1 MNRKKPLLET
11 LKRIGGKLPLNED
24 YRDPKDN
31 IELVQLWLTSPAIN
45 DSERANIMEQLVGWG
60 LLDHMAQWDD
70 LDEAVE
76 HVLKDLGGSAIPGK
90 YLPADMQMDVDNDDI
105 SDGPAGEDY
114 GPDSKAYANY
124 MKGLDPD
131 GKPYG

>member
-76 HVLKDLGGSAIPGK
+76 HVLDDLGGSAIENK
-90 YLPADMQMDVDNDDI
+90 YLPADMHMDIDESLN
-105 SDGPAGEDY
+105 E
-114 GPDSKAYANY
+114 K
-124 MKGLDPD
+124 
-131 GKPYG
+131 